1 MKKQL
6 DVEVYSDYTCPW
18 CYIGLERLEQL
29 ETELAGEIELRVQWR
44 PFEIHAEV
52 PPAGMPPSAL
62 GYPPDRWAAM
72 VANLRRQAEAEGLE
86 IAALERVAN
95 THRALLAGAYAE
107 AEEPERFE
115 QFHRA
120 LFRAYFG
127 EGRNIGDPAVIR
139 EVAGTAGIDVER
151 MDAALQAGTYEDDL
165 ARTTADAGRY
175 GITGTPTFVF
185 GGRHGA
191 VGAQPVA
198 ELKRVAERAIAAQAA
213 EP

>member
-29 ETELAGEIELRVQWR
+29 KQQLADEVELRVDWR

-52 PPAGMPPSAL
+52 PAEGMPVSDL
-62 GYPPDRWAAM
+62 SYPPEHWEAM
-72 VANLRRQAEAEGLE
+72 VANLRRQAEAEGLQVGT
-86 IAALERVAN
+86 LSRVAN

-107 AEEPERFE
+107 AEEPEHFE
-115 QFHRA
+115 PFHRA

-127 EGRNIGDPAVIR
+127 EGRNIGDPAIIR
-139 EVAGTAGIDVER
+139 EVAAEAGLDVER
-151 MDAALQAGTYEDDL
+151 MEAALAAGTFEHDL
-165 ARTTADAGRY
+165 ERTTADARRY

-185 GGRHGA
+185 GGRYGA
-191 VGAQPVA
+191 VGAQPTA
-198 ELKRVAERAIAAQAA
+198 ELRRVAERALTDEEAAV
-213 EP
+213 